1 MEKARVKRKKI
12 VKLKTFFLF
21 GGYFFHAID
30 KGGEKSYT

>member
-12 VKLKTFFLF
+12 CKIKNFFLF
-21 GGYFFHAID
+21 GGYFFRAID